1 MPAFVSIPA
10 SIRTILVSAS
20 LAGVGSKIFRDI
32 APPQTAM
39 PYITISDE
47 LANPPSLLGDKKV
60 LSRDR
65 LVQISVWQ
73 TRQAEDLELVRQI
86 RILLD
91 GAALDST
98 ELVYGCR
105 VFDTQRLF
113 DSEHD
118 SVLHSI
124 TLRIQQKA

>member
-1 MPAFVSIPA
+1 
-10 SIRTILVSAS
+10 
-20 LAGVGSKIFRDI
+20 
-32 APPQTAM
+32 M

-73 TRQAEDLELVRQI
+73 TRQAEDLELVNQI
-86 RILLD
+86 RTLLD
-91 GAALDST
+91 AASLNST

-105 VFDTQRLF
+105 VFDIQRLF

>member
-1 MPAFVSIPA
+1 MPTFVSIPA
-10 SIRTILVSAS
+10 AIRSILVSAS
-20 LAGVGSKIFRDI
+20 LTGVGSKIFRDI
-32 APPQTAM
+32 SPPQTPM
-39 PYITISDE
+39 PYVTISDE

-73 TRQAEDLELVRQI
+73 TRQAEDLELVNQI
-86 RILLD
+86 RTLLD
-91 GAALDST
+91 AASLNST

-105 VFDTQRLF
+105 VFDIQRLF